1 MFEVS
6 SDPPVIPGNSSRVKS
21 TKGKSKCVKDDS
33 SGSKSKRKRGF
44 SYKCTT
50 VDEPIVLA
58 LKFKETI
65 EEVFVYLDL
74 YISFYSNL
82 FMTIPDFY

>member
-21 TKGKSKCVKDDS
+21 SKGKGKCVKDDS
-33 SGSKSKRKRGF
+33 LRSKSKRKRGLG
-44 SYKCTT
+44 YKCTK
-50 VDEPIVLA
+50 VDEPIGLA
-58 LKFKETI
+58 LKLKETI

-74 YISFYSNL
+74 YKL
-82 FMTIPDFY
+82 LP